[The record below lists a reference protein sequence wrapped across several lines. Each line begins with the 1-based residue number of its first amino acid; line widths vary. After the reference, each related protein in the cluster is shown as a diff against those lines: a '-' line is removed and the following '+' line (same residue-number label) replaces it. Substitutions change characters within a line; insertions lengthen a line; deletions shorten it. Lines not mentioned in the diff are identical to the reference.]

1 MIIFFVATR
10 TKIPIRTMNNMPK
23 PKISLIITDLD
34 NTLFD
39 WVDMWYKSFS
49 AMKGKILEISGVSE
63 DRLLKEVKQ
72 IFQKHKTSE
81 YSMLVQELLC
91 LKEKHP
97 NQDLTQIYQE
107 AIRVY
112 RETRRAA
119 LCLYPSVMETLLA
132 LKKRGCVIIGYT
144 ESLAFYSNYR
154 IRKLGLDGVIDI
166 LYSPPD
172 HNLPENLTPEQIRQY
187 PPGHYKFKF
196 TKHKF
201 TPKGKLK
208 PNSEILES
216 IIKDIGIPRARAIYI
231 GDSLM
236 KDIAM
241 AQEAGVSDIWAKYGT
256 VSHRPEYELLRK
268 VTHWT
273 QKQVEKEKQLSE
285 KDIKPT
291 YTLKKSFKEL
301 LNYFDPVRE

>member
-1 MIIFFVATR
+1 
-10 TKIPIRTMNNMPK
+10 MPK
-23 PKISLIITDLD
+23 IKVSLIITDLD

-49 AMKGKILEISGVSE
+49 AMKGKILEISNISE
-63 DRLLKEVKQ
+63 DALLKEVKQ
-72 IFQKHKTSE
+72 VFQKHKTSE
-81 YSMLVQELLC
+81 YSMLIQELSC
-91 LKEKHP
+91 LREKHP

-107 AIRVY
+107 AIEAY
-112 RETRRAA
+112 KAARRAA
-119 LCLYPSVMETLLA
+119 LGLYQKVMETLL
-132 LKKRGCVIIGYT
+132 KFKERGCVIVGYT

-154 IRKLGLDGVIDI
+154 VRKLGLDGVIDV

-172 HNLPENLTPEQIRQY
+172 HDLPDNLTPEQIRFY
-187 PPGHYKFKF
+187 PPEHYELKF

-201 TPKGKLK
+201 TPRDKVK
-208 PNSEILES
+208 PDSEILES
-216 IIKDIGIPRARAIYI
+216 IIADIGVPKSRAIYV

-241 AQEAGVSDIWAKYGT
+241 AQEADVLDVWAKYGA
-256 VSHRPEYELLRK
+256 VQHRPEYELLRK

-291 YTLKKSFKEL
+291 YVLTRFFREL
-301 LNYFDPVRE
+301 LNHFRFIKVS

>member
-1 MIIFFVATR
+1 MS
-10 TKIPIRTMNNMPK
+10 K
-23 PKISLIITDLD
+23 PKVSLIITDLD

-49 AMKGKILEISGVSE
+49 AMKEKILEISGISE
-63 DRLLKEVKQ
+63 DTLLKAVKQ
-72 IFQKHKTSE
+72 VFQKHKTSE
-81 YSMLVQELLC
+81 YSMLIQELTC

-97 NQDLTQIYQE
+97 NQDLTRIYQE
-107 AIRVY
+107 AIRAY
-112 RETRRAA
+112 REARKAA

-132 LKKRGCVIIGYT
+132 LKKRGCVIVGYT

-154 IRKLGLDGVIDI
+154 VRKLGLDGVIDI

-172 HNLPENLTPEQIRQY
+172 HDLPENLTPEQIRLY
-187 PPGHYKFKF
+187 PPEHYELKF

-201 TPKGKLK
+201 TPKGKSK
-208 PNSEILES
+208 PNSLILES
-216 IIKDIGIPRARAIYI
+216 IIKDIGVPKAAAIYV

-241 AQEAGVSDIWAKYGT
+241 AQEARVSDVWAKYGA
-256 VSHRPEYELLRK
+256 VQHRPEYELLRK
-268 VTHWT
+268 VTHWSE
-273 QKQVEKEKQLSE
+273 KQVGKEKQLSE

-291 YTLKKSFKEL
+291 YVLARFFKEL
-301 LNYFDPVRE
+301 FNYFEFVKIN